1 MEIITVNPRGFCK
14 GVVKAI
20 MIAKETAKQ
29 YPNEKIT
36 ILGELVHNRYVVDA
50 LKDYRIETVESKGQ
64 TRFDLLD
71 QINEG
76 VVIFSAH
83 GISSNVIEKA
93 KQKGLI
99 TVDASC
105 EDVISTQ
112 NLIKTYLDQ
121 EYTILYIGQENH
133 PEAEAICDIDRKN
146 IHFIKDFDAISE
158 LNIQTHKIFVTNQ
171 TTMSILEIKD
181 MLDEIRNKYPDAI
194 LSDEICS
201 ATRTR
206 QEAILKLENIDCLIV
221 IGDPKSNNTKMLAR
235 IGTNKGIEN
244 VFQIETVVALFN
256 KNIDQYSRVAITAG
270 ASTPS
275 YLVNQVIAY
284 CNAIRDNLDP
294 IEAINSVKIFV

>member
-1 MEIITVNPRGFCK
+1 
-14 GVVKAI
+14 
-20 MIAKETAKQ
+20 
-29 YPNEKIT
+29 
-36 ILGELVHNRYVVDA
+36 
-50 LKDYRIETVESKGQ
+50 
-64 TRFDLLD
+64 
-71 QINEG
+71 
-76 VVIFSAH
+76 
-83 GISSNVIEKA
+83 
-93 KQKGLI
+93 
-99 TVDASC
+99 
-105 EDVISTQ
+105 
-112 NLIKTYLDQ
+112 
-121 EYTILYIGQENH
+121 
-133 PEAEAICDIDRKN
+133 
-146 IHFIKDFDAISE
+146 
-158 LNIQTHKIFVTNQ
+158 
-171 TTMSILEIKD
+171 MSILEIKD

>member
-29 YPNEKIT
+29 YPDQTIT
-36 ILGELVHNRYVVDA
+36 ILGELVHNRYVVNA
-50 LKDYRIETVESKGQ
+50 LKEYRINTVESKGQ
-64 TRFDLLD
+64 TRIDLLD
-71 QINEG
+71 QVNEG

-99 TVDASC
+99 TIDASC

-112 NLIKTYLDQ
+112 ILIQSYLNQ
-121 EYTILYIGQENH
+121 RYTILYIGQENH

-146 IHFIKDFDAISE
+146 IIFIKDLESIHE
-158 LNIQTHKIFVTNQ
+158 LILEGTQIFVTNQ
-171 TTMSILEIKD
+171 TTMSILEIKE
-181 MLDEIRNKYPDAI
+181 MLELIKEKFPQAVI
-194 LSDEICS
+194 SDEICN

-206 QEAILKLENIDCLIV
+206 QEAILNLINIDCLIV
-221 IGDPKSNNTKMLAR
+221 IGDPKSNNTRMLAR
-235 IGTNKGIEN
+235 IGSNKGIKN
-244 VFQIETVVALFN
+244 VYQIETVKNLFN
-256 KNIDQYSRVAITAG
+256 IDLKQYNRIAITAG

-284 CNAIRDNLDP
+284 CNALRDNLDP
-294 IEAINSVKIFV
+294 IEAINSIKIFI

>member
-29 YPNEKIT
+29 YPDQTIT
-36 ILGELVHNRYVVDA
+36 ILGELVHNRYVVNA
-50 LKDYRIETVESKGQ
+50 LKEYRINTVESKGQ
-64 TRFDLLD
+64 TRLDLLD
-71 QINEG
+71 QVNEG

-83 GISSNVIEKA
+83 GISPNVIEKA

-99 TVDASC
+99 TIDASC

-112 NLIKTYLDQ
+112 NLIQSYLNQ
-121 EYTILYIGQENH
+121 RYTILYIGQENH
-133 PEAEAICDIDRKN
+133 PEAEAICDIDKKN
-146 IHFIKDFDAISE
+146 ILFIKDLNSIYE
-158 LNIQTHKIFVTNQ
+158 LNLDSNRIFVTNQ

-181 MLDEIRNKYPDAI
+181 MLELIKEKFPQAVI
-194 LSDEICS
+194 SDEICN

-206 QEAILKLENIDCLIV
+206 QEAILNLVDIDCLIV
-221 IGDPKSNNTKMLAR
+221 IGDPKSNNTRMLAR
-235 IGTNKGIEN
+235 IGTNKGINN
-244 VFQIETVVALFN
+244 VYQIETVKDLFN
-256 KNIDQYSRVAITAG
+256 IDLKQYNRIAITAG

-284 CNAIRDNLDP
+284 CNALRDNLDP
-294 IEAINSVKIFV
+294 FEAIDSIKIFI